1 MVLDVTTFMYN
12 HPGGKFLI
20 ERNLGRDV
28 SKFFYG
34 GYVLE
39 NPKGAKPYTHSN
51 IARRMVN
58 KMIIAH
64 LDYKCNEFKAKIF

>member
-1 MVLDVTTFMYN
+1 MLLLDDKVLDVTYYTLN

-20 ERNLGRDV
+20 EHNIGRDV

-39 NPKGAKPYTHSN
+39 NNKGSKPYTHSEM
-51 IARRMVN
+51 AKTTVN
-58 KMIIAH
+58 SLVVAH
-64 LDYKCNEFKAKIF
+64 LEKV